1 MSEVLLAKAEGPA
14 IPIHLFWSG
23 CELPSEPAAAL
34 ASFSGRA
41 GEVVAAPGEGGK
53 PGKVFFGM
61 GEAARPDARAARAL
75 PASLPAGDYRLE
87 GETAP
92 LGAAALALAWAQGAY
107 RFDRYRT
114 KRGAPAPRLAVG
126 LDEAELTQIRAVAHA
141 CALARDMINTPANDM
156 GPRQVESIA
165 REIAHA
171 HDAKISV
178 IAGDELLAE
187 GYPAVHA
194 VGRAASAER
203 APRMIEISW
212 GEEDAP
218 KIVVIGKG
226 VVFD

>member
-23 CELPSEPAAAL
+23 GELPSEPAAAL

-41 GEVVAAPGEGGK
+41 GEIVAVPGEGGK
-53 PGKVFFGM
+53 PAKVLFGM
-61 GEAARPDARAARAL
+61 GEAAKPDAGAARAL
-75 PASLPAGDYRLE
+75 SASLPAGDYRLE
-87 GETAP
+87 SETAP
-92 LGAAALALAWAQGAY
+92 LSAAALALAWAQGAY

-212 GEEDAP
+212 G
-218 KIVVIGKG
+218 
-226 VVFD
+226 